1 MPVPSVHVSPHK
13 AASRSS
19 PIQIYEFSQP
29 FPGHVDA
36 SMAADWLEELPFANV
51 LMRPSSRMITIKQH
65 AVLSPWIASLETPKK
80 AVTAKYLRLDIQLP
94 SNVVSSGVENSAPN
108 SVLGPSLYAGYLP
121 GHGTR
126 RWPPRPRSTVFQAK
140 VLVYFRHG
148 QNRYVLNDMWVSS
161 STEFCL

>member
-36 SMAADWLEELPFANV
+36 SMAADWLEELTFANV
-51 LMRPSSRMITIKQH
+51 LMGPSSRMITIKQH
-65 AVLSPWIASLETPKK
+65 AGLCPWIASLETPKK
-80 AVTAKYLRLDIQLP
+80 AVTTKYLRLDFQLP
-94 SNVVSSGVENSAPN
+94 SNVESSGVENSVPN
-108 SVLGPSLYAGYLP
+108 SVLVPSLSAGYLP

-126 RWPPRPRSTVFQAK
+126 RRPARPGSTVFKLECWFILDMAK
-140 VLVYFRHG
+140 TDR
-148 QNRYVLNDMWVSS
+148 S
-161 STEFCL
+161 